1 MLYKNIC
8 VHLDDSPHCQQ
19 RLTLAA
25 KLAAQ
30 HDARLTGLYLVSPVR
45 EVVFAAD
52 MAVSVP
58 LGGSDTSHGGPHE
71 VSMKERFIAQC
82 ERVDVRYTW
91 SAPEGVAVQ
100 AALRAARNA
109 DLLIARQYD
118 PDDAHAGLDLNA
130 LETVVFSSGV
140 PVLIVPTRVTLPE
153 RLDRVLIAWNDSR
166 EARRAVADALPLL
179 LCASEVTI
187 LEINRPEADG
197 ESSAEGLAGLLASH
211 QITAQTRRFDEDTDS
226 SDGVLLLSQAEEM
239 EAHLVVMGAYGHGRL
254 RELMLGGVT
263 RTMLRYMTTPILI
276 SH

>member
-19 RLTLAA
+19 RLALAV

-30 HDARLTGLYLVSPVR
+30 HDARLTGLYIVPPVR

-52 MAVSVP
+52 MAVALPPGPSGAGHMAQHEASV
-58 LGGSDTSHGGPHE
+58 
-71 VSMKERFIAQC
+71 KERFIAQC
-82 ERVDVRYTW
+82 ERVDVRHTW
-91 SAPEGVAVQ
+91 ITPEGIAVQ

-118 PDDAHAGLDLNA
+118 PDDTHAGLDLNA
-130 LETVVFSSGV
+130 LETLVFSSGV

-153 RLDRVLIAWNDSR
+153 HLDRVLIAWNDSR
-166 EARRAVADALPLL
+166 EARRAVTDALPLL
-179 LCASEVTI
+179 LCASAVTI
-187 LEINRPEADG
+187 LEINRPEMTG
-197 ESSAEGLAGLLASH
+197 ESSADGLAGLLACH
-211 QITAQTRRFDEDTDS
+211 QITAQTSRFDEDTDS
-226 SDGVLLLSQAEEM
+226 SDGVLLLSQAEELK
-239 EAHLVVMGAYGHGRL
+239 ADLVVMGAYGHGRL

-263 RTMLRYMTTPILI
+263 RTMLRYMTTPIFV